1 MAVFVA
7 TLVSLGG
14 GRKSHLKSRKKHKE
28 DVWKSQQVDAAEG
41 KKGEKKTKREAREDF
56 FKTRDSFF

>member
-7 TLVSLGG
+7 TLVSLG

-28 DVWKSQQVDAAEG
+28 DVWKSQEVDAAEG
-41 KKGEKKTKREAREDF
+41 KKGEKKTKREDF